1 MRFDV
6 KVRLS
11 GILFFA
17 AVGVFIGIA
26 KPFVPELSQAGHAVL
41 MAILIAVGLWIFG
54 TTFIPLS
61 IGSMVML
68 LILIISGLKYS
79 TVFNGYTN
87 RAIWILI
94 PALFFG
100 FALNV
105 TGLGKRLAYWVIGL
119 FKPSYLTLTVSW
131 VVIGILLSALT
142 PSITVRIAIVI
153 PIAMATVE
161 ICRLQQGSDG
171 ASYVLLAA
179 WSMVLIPGTG
189 WLTGSL
195 WGPIGLGLFDATPA
209 LKGIIDFGSWFRV
222 MFLPF
227 ALLTMVFIVALYL
240 LMKPQK
246 ELRIDR
252 DAFKKGF
259 QGLGPVSFREK
270 ATLSVLTTA
279 FLLLLTGQLHHI
291 PDVAICLGAFVLLAV
306 FKVITVNDIGPAI
319 NWDLILFL
327 GSIMGL
333 GTIFHETGV
342 DTFLSQSLNP
352 IIKNMPVN
360 HWPLLFLAYVF
371 LFLWRFIDVAQLN
384 VTMPFL
390 VPFLPMMEANFGIH
404 PLIFFCLFLMCANS
418 FFMSYQQPFV
428 IVGESL
434 AGKAGWTTGQL
445 QKAGMI
451 YFIACLVTLA
461 LSIPYWRVMGLLK

>member
-1 MRFDV
+1 M
-6 KVRLS
+6 KVRLF
-11 GILFFA
+11 GIFFFA
-17 AVGVFIGIA
+17 LAGAFIGIA
-26 KPFVPELSQAGHAVL
+26 KPFVPELGQSGHSVL
-41 MAILIAVGLWIFG
+41 MALLIAVGLWIFG
-54 TTFIPLS
+54 TRFIPLS

-68 LILIISGLKYS
+68 LILIVSGMKYS

-153 PIAMATVE
+153 PIALATVE
-161 ICRLQQGSDG
+161 ICRMQKGSDG
-171 ASYVLLAA
+171 ASFLLLAA
-179 WSMVLIPGTG
+179 WSMVLIPGSG

-195 WGPIGLGLFDATPA
+195 YGPIALGLFDATPA
-209 LKGIIDFGSWFRV
+209 LKGVIDFNSWLRV
-222 MFLPF
+222 MFVPF
-227 ALLTMVFIVALYL
+227 AMLTAIFIVALYL
-240 LMKPQK
+240 FMKPSK
-246 ELRIDR
+246 ELSIDG

-259 QGLGPVSFREK
+259 QVLGPVSFREK
-270 ATLSVLTTA
+270 ATLLVLTAA

-291 PDVAICLGAFVLLAV
+291 PDVAICLGAFILLAL
-306 FKVITVNDIGPAI
+306 FKVITGNDIGTAI

-333 GTIFHETGV
+333 GGIFHETGV
-342 DTFLSQSLNP
+342 DTFLSRSLNP
-352 IIKNMPVN
+352 IIESMPAN
-360 HWPLLFLAYVF
+360 QWLLLFLALVF
-371 LFLWRFIDVAQLN
+371 LFLWRFIDIAQLN
-384 VTMPFL
+384 ATMPFL
-390 VPFLPMMEANFGIH
+390 VPFLPMMEADFGIH
-404 PLIFFCLFLMCANS
+404 PLIFFCLFIMCANS

-434 AGKAGWTTGQL
+434 AGKAGWTAGQL
-445 QKAGMI
+445 QKAGI
-451 YFIACLVTLA
+451 LYFVACLVALA
-461 LSIPYWRVMGLLK
+461 LSIPYWRMMGLLK